1 MDIYYGYMKNESL
14 ATGRISCIP
23 DRRKEAEMKQITV
36 DATRENLAK
45 VFTFLQEALAECGA
59 SKRQIRQIKL
69 CVEEIYINI
78 VSYAYTPGKGKAL
91 ITFDTV
97 GEIKSPPIR
106 AVITFTDKG
115 CPFDP
120 LSKED
125 PDLDLGLDETP
136 IGGLGIFIVKETM
149 DSVSYE
155 RRNEQN
161 IFTMIKTIDL
171 QAG

>member
-1 MDIYYGYMKNESL
+1 MNIGSL
-14 ATGRISCIP
+14 AAGRNSCIT
-23 DRRKEAEMKQITV
+23 DRGKEAEMKQITV

-45 VFTFLQEALAECGA
+45 VFDFLRDALDECGA
-59 SKRQIRQIKL
+59 SERQIRQIKL

-97 GEIKSPPIR
+97 GGIKSPPIR
-106 AVITFTDKG
+106 AVISFTDRG

-120 LSKED
+120 LSRED